1 MAWTTPITF
10 TAGRTVTAS
19 MLNTYLRDNL
29 SELAPHKATTE
40 GSYFVGTAAHTI
52 AERTPKRGFV
62 ATSQTTTSTSYT
74 DLATVGATVT
84 CTTGTDA
91 FVFHAAQFANSL
103 SSGLSAVSWAISG
116 ATTRAAQD
124 STSIIIDGAG
134 AGQHVRFADVDYLT
148 TLTPGSNTFTQ
159 KYKVGSGT
167 GTFVNRTIMV
177 FPF

>member
-1 MAWTTPITF
+1 MAWTVPITF

-52 AERTPKRGFV
+52 AERTPQRGFV
-62 ATSQTTTSTSYT
+62 STSETTTSTSYT
-74 DLATVGATVT
+74 NLATTGPSVT
-84 CTTGTDA
+84 CETGTSA
-91 FVFHAAQFANSL
+91 FVFHAVQLANSL
-103 SSGLSAVSWAISG
+103 SSGLSACSWAISG
-116 ATTRAAQD
+116 DTTRAAQD

-134 AGQHVRFADVDYLT
+134 AGQHMRMADVDFLT
-148 TLTPGSNTFTQ
+148 TLTPGTNTFTEQ
-159 KYKVGSGT
+159 YKVGSGT
-167 GTFVNRTIMV
+167 GTFVNRAIMV

>member
-1 MAWTTPITF
+1 
-10 TAGRTVTAS
+10 

-29 SELAPHKATTE
+29 SELAPAKATTE

-52 AERTPKRGFV
+52 AERTPQRGFV

-74 DLATVGATVT
+74 DLATTGPTVT
-84 CTTGTDA
+84 CETGTSA
-91 FVFHAAQFANSL
+91 FVFHAVQLANSGAD
-103 SSGLSAVSWAISG
+103 GLSAASWAISG
-116 ATTRAAQD
+116 ATTRSALDA
-124 STSIIIDGAG
+124 TAIVYDGMPAS
-134 AGQHVRFADVDYLT
+134 QHCRFADVDFLT
-148 TLTPGSNTFTQ
+148 DLTPGTNTFTE